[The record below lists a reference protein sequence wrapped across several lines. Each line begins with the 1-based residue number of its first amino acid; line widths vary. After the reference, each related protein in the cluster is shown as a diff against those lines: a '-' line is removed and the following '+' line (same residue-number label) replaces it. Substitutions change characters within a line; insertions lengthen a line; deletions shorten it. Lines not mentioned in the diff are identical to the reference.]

1 MEAIEGV
8 IVAVVFILFI
18 IDFFSKLVDC
28 FNRIDKHWIDKYC
41 FKCGA
46 PAEYNVV
53 YFFLCKKHYK
63 EDLAKGLL
71 KHIAGD
77 RT

>member
-1 MEAIEGV
+1 MEAIV
-8 IVAVVFILFI
+8 VVVVAIVFI
-18 IDFFSKLVDC
+18 IDFFGRLIDC
-28 FNRIDKHWIDKYC
+28 FNRIDKHWIDMHC

-53 YFFLCKKHYK
+53 HFFLCKKRYK